1 MEQIKLKEIV
11 EKKVEDLETEINT
24 FLKREESQNYRLL
37 NITVNNN
44 WEHKFASKEN
54 EFIAILTLVEKD

>member
-11 EKKVEDLETEINT
+11 EEKVEDLETEINT
-24 FLKREESQNYRLL
+24 FLKTEESQNYKLL
-37 NITVNNN
+37 NITVNNT

-54 EFIAILTLVEKD
+54 EFIGSVAKLNL

>member
-11 EKKVEDLETEINT
+11 EEKLEDLETEINT
-24 FLKREESQNYRLL
+24 FLKTEEAQNYRLL

-54 EFIAILTLVEKD
+54 EFIAILTLIKKD

>member
-11 EKKVEDLETEINT
+11 EEKLEDLETEINA
-24 FLKREESQNYRLL
+24 FLKTEEAQNYRLL

-54 EFIAILTLVEKD
+54 EFIAFLTLVKND